1 MAKAVPPNSRDK
13 DAQYVLYS
21 TVCLISICY
30 MRCVSRCV
38 GVSVFVCVSKLC
50 SGVYY
55 VLFVCNFTMH
65 LAHTFYVI
73 VCFFLLFL
81 HVCKSWYA
89 HCTHTHTHTIIGCL
103 VFRVPQ
109 NHFHH
114 HSWTQLVFM
123 LKKWSWRNEYPFLSY
138 TKIKKQIWWCDA
150 FCIRRILK
158 LNMT

>member
-89 HCTHTHTHTIIGCL
+89 HCTHTHTHNHRLLSISCTTKSFPPSQLNTISIYVEEMKL
-103 VFRVPQ
+103 
-109 NHFHH
+109 
-114 HSWTQLVFM
+114 
-123 LKKWSWRNEYPFLSY
+123 
-138 TKIKKQIWWCDA
+138 TK
-150 FCIRRILK
+150 
-158 LNMT
+158 